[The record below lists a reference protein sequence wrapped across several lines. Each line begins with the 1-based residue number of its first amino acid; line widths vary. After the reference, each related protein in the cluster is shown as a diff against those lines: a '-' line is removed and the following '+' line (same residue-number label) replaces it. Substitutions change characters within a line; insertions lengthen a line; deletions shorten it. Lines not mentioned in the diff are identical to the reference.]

1 MFNPFRGN
9 SAVLSYDE
17 ILAHLTEPSGDRLE
31 RLRRR
36 ADALRRERV
45 GDVVYLRGLIE
56 LSNHCR
62 RNCLYCGVRAG
73 RRGIARYR
81 MTIDEVLQAAS
92 LAKRFGYG
100 TVVLQAGEDAGLS
113 DETIAE
119 IIAAIKQKFSLIV
132 TLSLGERPD
141 SAFLRW
147 KEAGADRYLMRLE
160 TSNRRLFEA
169 IHPSGGG
176 DGGVAK
182 TTDRVAMLG
191 RLRQMG
197 YQIGSGVMIGI
208 PGQTT
213 EDLARDLMLF
223 SELRLDMVG
232 SGPYLPHSDTPLGK
246 AAEALAL
253 PQDDPRR
260 AALLRQAG
268 WRYPEADRQVVPSN
282 EMAFAMIALTRLL
295 LPGANIPS
303 TTAIATLDGQHGR
316 AMGLRSGANVVMPNL
331 TPTKYRALYEIY
343 PNKAAT
349 LETPDQT
356 HAAAI
361 RQIRDAGLIPESDRA

>member
-169 IHPSGGG
+169 IHPSGAG

-191 RLRQMG
+191 RLRRMG

>member
-191 RLRQMG
+191 RLRRMG

-208 PGQTT
+208 PGQTP

-361 RQIRDAGLIPESDRA
+361 RQIRDAGLIPESDRV

>member
-268 WRYPEADRQVVPSN
+268 WHYPEADRQVVPSN

>member
-1 MFNPFRGN
+1 M
-9 SAVLSYDE
+9 LSYDE
-17 ILAHLTEPSGDRLE
+17 ILTHLTEPSGDRLA

-45 GDVVYLRGLIE
+45 GEVVYLRGLIE

-81 MTIDEVLQAAS
+81 MTIDEILEAAS

-100 TVVLQAGEDAGLS
+100 TVVLQAGEDAGIS

-141 SAFLRW
+141 STFRRW

-160 TSNRRLFEA
+160 TSNPRLFEA
-169 IHPSGGG
+169 IHPHSAG

-191 RLRQMG
+191 RLRRMG
-197 YQIGSGVMIGI
+197 YEIGSGVMIGI
-208 PGQTT
+208 PGQTP

-232 SGPYLPHSDTPLGK
+232 SGPYLPHGDTPLGK
-246 AAEALAL
+246 VAEALAL
-253 PQDDPRR
+253 PHDDPRR

-268 WRYPEADRQVVPSN
+268 WSYPQTDRQVIPSN

-303 TTAIATLDGQHGR
+303 TTAIATIDGQHGR
-316 AMGLRSGANVVMPNL
+316 VMGLRSGANVVMPNL

-356 HAAAI
+356 HASAI